1 MSNKDPREE
10 ARAHYLATYK
20 RQPDGACFHGPY
32 VVQVYAYGLN
42 VYYKVAD
49 DGSVYDPQVD

>member
-1 MSNKDPREE
+1 MAHKNPREE
-10 ARAHYLATYK
+10 AMAHFLATYK
-20 RQPDGACFHGPY
+20 RQPDGACFHGPH
-32 VVQVYAYGLN
+32 VVQVYAHRLN

>member
-1 MSNKDPREE
+1 MAHKNPREE
-10 ARAHYLATYK
+10 AKTPFLATFK
-20 RQPDGACFHGPY
+20 RQPDWACFHGPH
-32 VVQVYAYGLN
+32 VVQVYAHRLN